1 MLFLIQ
7 CRQFRHLYSH
17 LETTI
22 DQSKSKITDD
32 RKPVSKWTN
41 IVPDLII
48 HHSCTLSF
56 TEIILFFA
64 DITIHA
70 KASSVQVNVMSVMIM
85 SDNV

>member
-1 MLFLIQ
+1 MLFLIH

-48 HHSCTLSF
+48 HHSCALSF
-56 TEIILFFA
+56 TEIIFA

-70 KASSVQVNVMSVMIM
+70 KASSVQVNVMSVIIM
-85 SDNV
+85 SDNA